1 MPIPDLVA
9 AALVVGTIAFILVAA
24 IQLSIFVL
32 NKNEQGNDLENAI
45 NDLLPQIQCA
55 QCGYPGCR
63 PYARAV
69 IEGAATNL
77 CLPGGDRTA
86 EQLAIL
92 LNREVTTPI
101 STMDTS
107 KIAAIR
113 EEECV
118 GCALC
123 LEACPVDAI
132 VGARDFVHTVIPSHC
147 TACELCIPVCPGDCI
162 DMLEPHK
169 HAA

>member
-1 MPIPDLVA
+1 MPIPDLVT
-9 AALVVGTIAFILVAA
+9 AALVVGATAFFLVSA
-24 IQLSIFVL
+24 IQLSILVL
-32 NKNEQGNDLENAI
+32 NKNEKGDDLENAV

-77 CLPGGDRTA
+77 CLPGGNQTA
-86 EQLAIL
+86 GQLAAL

-101 STMDTS
+101 RTMDTS
-107 KIAAIR
+107 KVATIR
-113 EEECV
+113 EAECV

-123 LEACPVDAI
+123 FEACPVDAI
-132 VGARDFVHTVIPSHC
+132 VGARDFVHTVLPNHC
-147 TACELCIPVCPGDCI
+147 TACELCIPVCPVDCI
-162 DMLEPHK
+162 DMNEPQK